1 MAIKPGM
8 ASPEDPPEATIH
20 GEGLEMQDG
29 TGQLGVERCTVVE
42 RDDPGHGHRS
52 DGQYSEKRRLP
63 IEEPA
68 VARLPAEVIEK

>member
-1 MAIKPGM
+1 MATPGE
-8 ASPEDPPEATIH
+8 PREATIH

-29 TGQLGVERCTVVE
+29 ERHLSAEKCTVVE
-42 RDDPGHGHRS
+42 RDKQGHGYSS